1 MSGKD
6 KKRQKRLKAEAAGEQ
21 GRQNVPK
28 KTIWVMLLVGIL
40 LAALLGF
47 VPEEWWLR
55 SDSPIKQAKVPLLTL
70 VSASMAFATVLL
82 TTNYFDNKHKVW
94 AYAITGL
101 VAWGAV
107 FRSVHESSQTT
118 PDSSPSGLIVALF
131 MLLATTPLFIALI
144 GQMRLRIPVKAL
156 PFYPFIGGV
165 AMVALSFVLAT
176 TRAGLIMYAL
186 WGATTSDVVIA
197 LLGVSGIVLVLFAL
211 LWGIAKAH
219 GEMAR
224 PI

>member
-6 KKRQKRLKAEAAGEQ
+6 KKRQKRLKAEAAEEQ
-21 GRQNVPK
+21 GEQNVPK
-28 KTIWVMLLVGIL
+28 KTIWAMLLSGIL

-47 VPEEWWLR
+47 VPEEWWLEA
-55 SDSPIKQAKVPLLTL
+55 DSPIKQAKVPLLTL
-70 VSASMAFATVLL
+70 VSASMAFATLLL

-118 PDSSPSGLIVALF
+118 PDSGLSGLIVALF

-144 GQMRLRIPVKAL
+144 GPRRPRIPVKAL
-156 PFYPFIGGV
+156 PLYLLIVGL
-165 AMVALSFVLAT
+165 AMLVLAMVLAT
-176 TRAGLIMYAL
+176 TRAGLVLVLLGI
-186 WGATTSDVVIA
+186 TTAEVVIV

-211 LWGIAKAH
+211 LWGIARAH
-219 GEMAR
+219 GKATR